1 MAKFVALTFRGIM
14 YFLLSWIAGSF
25 IRDLLNPFIEAVSQG
40 AATRYLMRVIIETVV
55 VCVFLYIIMRRGT
68 HRGSIVMI
76 TEKKPVPLK
85 EALMPII
92 ISVLLAQILPLV
104 QEIDFRI
111 NLEPEFY
118 LYAAGSREAFMSLL
132 PQFVLQSAVY
142 AIFMAWGYA
151 QGYKKF
157 SKDRMEMLSKKMT
170 E

>member
-1 MAKFVALTFRGIM
+1 MGKFVVLTFRGVM

-25 IRDLLNPFIEAVSQG
+25 IRDLLSPFIEAVSVG
-40 AATRYLMRVIIETVV
+40 AARYLVRVIIETVMA
-55 VCVFLYIIMRRGT
+55 CVFLYIIMRRGT
-68 HRGSIVMI
+68 HRGSIVII
-76 TEKKPVPLK
+76 TEKKPMPLK

-118 LYAAGSREAFMSLL
+118 LYAAGSREAFISLL
-132 PQFVLQSAVY
+132 PQFALQSAVY
-142 AIFMAWGYA
+142 AISMAWGYA

-157 SKDRMEMLSKKMT
+157 SKDRMAMLSKKMT